1 MATYI
6 PQSQPDGALYELVA
20 RGKKDTYFI
29 TSNPAEGEYPFV
41 NQYTKIQPHLTERRI
56 HVSRNIPQFKQTA
69 EFEIDKYGDLLL
81 GLRFIIS
88 MPTWLPNLA
97 LVQGETPLAPSIV
110 NKTTLITASDG
121 YCYGWMRHIAY
132 FLIDTL
138 ELFQDKTLIYQTTGE
153 ALWLSQTT
161 EGSDASASLREV
173 QTGQNQGTPHQ
184 VAMNATLD
192 KLYLD
197 IPFIGSP
204 NPFPLI
210 SVTAHTYRIKIKLK
224 SAEDLIEA
232 VAAGPVT
239 YSATAPWGR
248 TFEYEDINGAS
259 ISVEALSEEAMKP
272 PTILLET
279 HQAYLREDAR
289 QELRKSEFKWE
300 TKFKRWFINKFP
312 INEMEYN
319 PFDKAGQVIITRR
332 LEGNHPTM
340 RILFAIRARKD
351 VDCGRPWKL
360 MGSTTTTNPLGM
372 YRSSLKFLIAGR
384 EREFAWP
391 ALILEDLASLKT
403 DRPLPQGAGSINFS
417 IEGDDGGTINMSQA
431 DRPSIQIQLLD
442 AGERQTELLVISEAI
457 GVYCIEGGRAYVKFI
472 N

>member
-1 MATYI
+1 
-6 PQSQPDGALYELVA
+6 
-20 RGKKDTYFI
+20 
-29 TSNPAEGEYPFV
+29 
-41 NQYTKIQPHLTERRI
+41 
-56 HVSRNIPQFKQTA
+56 
-69 EFEIDKYGDLLL
+69 
-81 GLRFIIS
+81 
-88 MPTWLPNLA
+88 
-97 LVQGETPLAPSIV
+97 
-110 NKTTLITASDG
+110 
-121 YCYGWMRHIAY
+121 
-132 FLIDTL
+132 
-138 ELFQDKTLIYQTTGE
+138 
-153 ALWLSQTT
+153 
-161 EGSDASASLREV
+161 
-173 QTGQNQGTPHQ
+173 
-184 VAMNATLD
+184 
-192 KLYLD
+192 
-197 IPFIGSP
+197 
-204 NPFPLI
+204 
-210 SVTAHTYRIKIKLK
+210 LK

-232 VAAGPVT
+232 VVAGPVT
-239 YSATAPWGR
+239 DSATAPWGR

-360 MGSTTTTNPLGM
+360 IGSSTTTNPLGM
-372 YRSSLKFLIAGR
+372 YWSSLKFLIAGR

-417 IEGDDGGTINMSQA
+417 IEGDNGGTINMSQA